1 MLQNIALL
9 FLTNRYKLLHPQP
22 YTPPLI
28 SNLRNLGRVLPWLV
42 VCKFKPD
49 NVFLLD
55 PCWIFEL
62 SLCHTLGGAQ
72 KGIVWQ

>member
-9 FLTNRYKLLHPQP
+9 FLTNRYRQATNEVASSSTIHAS
-22 YTPPLI
+22 I
-28 SNLRNLGRVLPWLV
+28 NLKSQKSWKGTSM
-42 VCKFKPD
+42 PD

-55 PCWIFEL
+55 PCWIFEQ